1 MPRLGPVQT
10 EDAKKAIMS
19 QTSFL
24 ETPPS
29 VTGRLRFGRTGLWL
43 TTVLALALAAA
54 GTGAFVASAPE
65 ERATGTLPAI
75 SADRAANV
83 TAATQPPL
91 VLPGFQRRGPLLTG
105 EVKTQDGST
114 LRLVI
119 DTRSHAIIGYR
130 LVEPTVAASNPAR

>member
-1 MPRLGPVQT
+1 
-10 EDAKKAIMS
+10 MS

-24 ETPPS
+24 ETHPPLAN
-29 VTGRLRFGRTGLWL
+29 RLRFSRTGLWL
-43 TTVLALALAAA
+43 SLVLALALALVGVVAVIA
-54 GTGAFVASAPE
+54 QAPMEKATNGTAPALVDKVPH
-65 ERATGTLPAI
+65 AT
-75 SADRAANV
+75 
-83 TAATQPPL
+83 ATQPPL

-130 LVEPTVAASNPAR
+130 LVEPSVAASNPAR